1 MNYREYFYIRTIVI
15 CLFFSNHAV
24 FGDAQVEIEESSET
38 EATITPSRTHIG
50 DLYTGEHL
58 VFHITFMKLFNVATL
73 IMDLVPDR
81 KKNHYVV
88 SFSAETKGF
97 VKWIISYR
105 RYLFRTYLEEVDEG
119 QRFLPHRFER
129 IKRVK
134 KNEHTRIYEFNYDK
148 KEVVIKYFT
157 GDHLDGRKIIP
168 FLAEQNYSDILTLL
182 LNLRYGTLGEI
193 RAGVS
198 HKLLGL
204 PGNNTDKKEVIYTI
218 DFLSGNEE
226 KAKRDELKWRT
237 PGYLVRIA
245 MDNSIITSKNGIIW
259 VLFDCNMLPLMGIL
273 KDVIGF
279 GDVVGVLEK

>member
-1 MNYREYFYIRTIVI
+1 MNYREYFYFRLIVI
-15 CLFFSNHAV
+15 SLFFSNHAV
-24 FGDAQVEIEESSET
+24 FGDAQVKIEKSSKP
-38 EATITPSRTHIG
+38 EAKITSSTTHIG

-81 KKNHYVV
+81 KKNHFVA

-129 IKRVK
+129 IKRIK
-134 KNEHTRIYEFNYDK
+134 KKEYTRTYEFNYNK
-148 KEVVIKYFT
+148 REVVIKYFT
-157 GDHLDGRKIIP
+157 GDHLDDRKIIP
-168 FLAEQNYSDILTLL
+168 FIAEQNYSDILTLL
-182 LNLRYGTLGEI
+182 LNLRYGSLGEI
-193 RAGVS
+193 RAGIS

-204 PGNNTDKKEVIYTI
+204 PNNNTDKKEVIYTI

-226 KAKRDELKWRT
+226 KAKGGEERAKI
-237 PGYLVRIA
+237 V
-245 MDNSIITSKNGIIW
+245 
-259 VLFDCNMLPLMGIL
+259 
-273 KDVIGF
+273 
-279 GDVVGVLEK
+279 